1 MNKLSAESQIV
12 MLVII
17 SASAVSHSTTGVV
30 SPQLFHSELGSNCD
44 NGVNIG
50 SGSAATT
57 TKSEVID
64 IILRSSV
71 NQANLGIEFV
81 IRSSHRVAKWQKGSE
96 KKSTENVRE
105 DI

>member
-17 SASAVSHSTTGVV
+17 SASAVSHSTV

-44 NGVNIG
+44 NGVNTG